1 MEKHSV
7 RQVVLAAVMGALTC
21 AATMA
26 IRIPTPGTGGYV
38 HPGDA
43 LVILCGVVLGPVGG
57 ALAAGIGSAL
67 ADLAAG
73 APLYVP
79 VTLVL
84 KGAIALAAG
93 LLYQKLPRNRR
104 TLAVALGGMVDI
116 LLVTAGY
123 LSWDILL
130 YGMGAVASVPANLIQ
145 GVSGL
150 VLSLV
155 LYRALM
161 AVPDFRK
168 LLS

>member
-1 MEKHSV
+1 MQKHPV
-7 RQVVLAAVMGALTC
+7 RKVVLAAVMGALTC

-26 IRIPTPGTGGYV
+26 IRIPTPGTGGYL

-73 APLYVP
+73 APLYIP
-79 VTLVL
+79 ITLVL
-84 KGAIALAAG
+84 KGIIAFAAG
-93 LLYQKLPRNRR
+93 LLYQKFSGTKG
-104 TLAVALGGMVDI
+104 TLAVALGGVVDT
-116 LLVTAGY
+116 LVVTGGY
-123 LSWDILL
+123 LLWDLML
-130 YGMGAVASVPANLIQ
+130 YGVGAVASIPSNLIQ
-145 GVSGL
+145 GISGL
-150 VLSLV
+150 VLSVV
-155 LYRALM
+155 LYRALL